1 MRNGKRYGA
10 LRQEP
15 LQEHV
20 EQTAKHRRR
29 KVSIKAR
36 QGKFIYKAQF
46 VHKAIQRVLQL
57 YKIRRRQIK
66 SFHKKIK

>member
-1 MRNGKRYGA
+1 MNVVTGDIFSKNPFFLFLGA
-10 LRQEP
+10 Y
-15 LQEHV
+15 
-20 EQTAKHRRR
+20 
-29 KVSIKAR
+29 IR

-46 VHKAIQRVLQL
+46 VHKAIQSALQL